1 MGSWYWDFGEGSSSF
16 EIHPSFYY
24 TNPGIYNVNLTVT
37 GLNGATSDGQMTIV
51 ITAEGVQ
58 DHDRGDINGDG
69 SLTVV
74 DVLLCTNYILGL
86 MEFTPE
92 EFLAA
97 DADGN
102 GVIDIFDALGISD
115 LAD

>member
-1 MGSWYWDFGEGSSSF
+1 
-16 EIHPSFYY
+16 
-24 TNPGIYNVNLTVT
+24 
-37 GLNGATSDGQMTIV
+37 MTIV
-51 ITAEGVQ
+51 ITAAGVQ

-69 SLTVV
+69 SLTLV

-86 MEFTPE
+86 TEFTPE